1 MATLLNSSRVFI
13 PVGNQDQKGK
23 ASSHPGAGR
32 RIKAPV
38 KENSSHPEGAGE
50 LASVGVFPQAG
61 GRGFKAMSDRLDGPW
76 RLSFFEAG

>member
-1 MATLLNSSRVFI
+1 MATLLNSSQVFI
-13 PVGNQDQKGK
+13 PVGYQDQKGQGLLSTK
-23 ASSHPGAGR
+23 AGR

-61 GRGFKAMSDRLDGPW
+61 GRGYKAMSDRLDGPW